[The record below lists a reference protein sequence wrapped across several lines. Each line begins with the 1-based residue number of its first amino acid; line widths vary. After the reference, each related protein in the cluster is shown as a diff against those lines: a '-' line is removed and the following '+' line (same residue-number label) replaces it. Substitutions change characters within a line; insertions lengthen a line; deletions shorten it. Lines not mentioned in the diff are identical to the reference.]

1 MHGRANVQR
10 TKCRVHELRK
20 RQCKPTPCEQ
30 TPAAGSGLGRV
41 GSGRSVVRAHLIQ
54 MIDLSPYVGI
64 KLSMSV
70 TARQTH
76 ATSLHCDLAAL

>member
-1 MHGRANVQR
+1 MHGRANEVQSAR
-10 TKCRVHELRK
+10 TTQAAANQRRS
-20 RQCKPTPCEQ
+20 CEQ
-30 TPAAGSGLGRV
+30 TNARGGVGSVRV
-41 GSGRSVVRAHLIQ
+41 GSVRVRVGSHLIQ

-64 KLSMSV
+64 RLSMSV